1 MPVIQREGF
10 LSCPKQPCWC
20 KLSLPERAVLDQD
33 GAEKPSAVLASP
45 SLVRS
50 SGFPVN
56 QRRLLHLQ
64 LWEMKAVMLWRG
76 GLATLCICRSSLSRM
91 GGSTWCSTKACP
103 GHMAPPSRACSSKLL
118 AGQKKCTSN
127 GHLPPCSSWK
137 KRPEGFFVHQPFKK
151 RTSLVGKGEPDPLTG
166 SQDARTT

>member
-45 SLVRS
+45 SSVRS
-50 SGFPVN
+50 LGFPVN

-64 LWEMKAVMLWRG
+64 LWEMKAVMLQRG
-76 GLATLCICRSSLSRM
+76 GLATLCICRSGLSRM
-91 GGSTWCSTKACP
+91 GGARGAPQKLVLAIWHPHPVPAHRNCSQARRNAHQTATFLPAAHGRKDRR
-103 GHMAPPSRACSSKLL
+103 GFLFTSPSKNA
-118 AGQKKCTSN
+118 
-127 GHLPPCSSWK
+127 HLW
-137 KRPEGFFVHQPFKK
+137 
-151 RTSLVGKGEPDPLTG
+151 
-166 SQDARTT
+166 